1 MVNYELIFV
10 TKPNLDD
17 EAREAVSE
25 RVKSVIEAGKGEIEK
40 IDVWGSRK
48 LAYPI
53 QKFTDGFYTLVNF
66 KANSDVPKELNRT
79 LRINENVIR
88 HMIVAG
94 E

>member
-1 MVNYELIFV
+1 MANYELIFV

-17 EAREAVSE
+17 ETRETVLE
-25 RVKSVIEAGKGEIEK
+25 RVKSVIETNGEIEK
-40 IDVWGSRK
+40 VDAWGNRK

-66 KANSDVPKELNRT
+66 KSSADVPKELDRN

-88 HMIVAG
+88 HMIVVS